1 MKRTGAFFVS
11 LLCAAVMIPLCFA
24 APYRVRAAVSDYNEQ
39 GVYQALLAMKSQ
51 YPEGMKF
58 DNSTPYNSKNNPYV
72 WHPAR
77 LNTGGCAAFAA
88 ILSDTVFGT
97 ALPVREYEDIRSAR
111 AGDVLRYYAGANEH
125 TVIVLQKLS
134 DSVEVAEGN
143 YGGTV
148 HWGRKISFTELQN
161 NKRYFYTR
169 DPVRGDTDLS
179 GNVSVEDVQLALGA
193 YTNQVS
199 GKNNGLSVIR
209 HSCADADRNG
219 SLTIVDVQMIL
230 IYYTRNVVSRQN
242 VPWEQILS

>member
-11 LLCAAVMIPLCFA
+11 LLCAAVMCFA
-24 APYRVRAAVSDYNEQ
+24 APYSARAAVSDYSEQ
-39 GVYQALLAMKSQ
+39 TVYQALLALKSQ

-58 DNSTPYNSKNNPYV
+58 DNSTPYNSKTNPYV
-72 WHPAR
+72 WHAAR

-88 ILSDTVFGT
+88 VLSDTVFGT

-111 AGDVLRYYAGANEH
+111 AGDVLRYYAGSGEH

-134 DSVEVAEGN
+134 DAVEVAEGN
-143 YGGTV
+143 YSGTV
-148 HWGRKISFTELQN
+148 HWGRKITFTELQN

-169 DPVRGDTDLS
+169 YPVRGDTDGS
-179 GNVSVEDVQLALGA
+179 GAVSIEDVQLALGA

-199 GKNNGLSVIR
+199 GKSTGLSASQL
-209 HSCADADRNG
+209 SCADADLNG

-230 IYYTRNVVSRQN
+230 IYYTRNVVSKQN
-242 VPWEQILS
+242 IPWERLLS